1 MSFKKITGDSL
12 VKSVKDGNFR
22 ELKNDLDEEIVE
34 ETKKVYRKFGGKLS
48 PLINELL
55 SKWCEENK
63 D

>member
-34 ETKKVYRKFGGKLS
+34 KIANRVSEQKEDFLNKVRNKKVG
-48 PLINELL
+48 
-55 SKWCEENK
+55 
-63 D
+63 